1 VSPLRGPRRER
12 AETVPH
18 DILEVVRR
26 TQRVDVSDVPI
37 RRGPAVAG
45 EARSL
50 GAHAFTRGG
59 EVFLPAHEG
68 PPDEPVARG
77 LLAHEL
83 THAAQQRTLGPALPA
98 EGSDAGQALEAEAVA
113 AERWARGLG
122 GDPAVAFPPG
132 AAATVASSSWTA
144 PWHSAPASGV
154 QRQADDVT
162 TAVAEPPSAPELPP
176 GASAGDTPGS
186 AAAAPADTELSQARE
201 KLLDL
206 SRRRPLD
213 LDSPND
219 LEELTMRIY
228 HGIHRRLRRDLV
240 VDRERAG
247 RLGETG
253 PFGPAR

>member
-1 VSPLRGPRRER
+1 
-12 AETVPH
+12 
-18 DILEVVRR
+18 
-26 TQRVDVSDVPI
+26 VDVSHVPI

-50 GAHAFTRGG
+50 GARAFTRGA

-68 PPDEPVARG
+68 PADGPVARG

-98 EGSDAGQALEAEAVA
+98 ETSDAGRALEAEAVA

-122 GDPAVAFPPG
+122 GDPAAG
-132 AAATVASSSWTA
+132 GDAAAAAVASSSWTA
-144 PWHSAPASGV
+144 PWHSASATAV

-162 TAVAEPPSAPELPP
+162 TAVAEPESAPEQSL
-176 GASAGDTPGS
+176 GATVADTPGP
-186 AAAAPADTELSQARE
+186 ADAAPVDAELNQARD

-213 LDSPND
+213 LDSPED
-219 LEELTMRIY
+219 LEELTVRIY
-228 HGIHRRLRRDLV
+228 QGIHRRLRRDLV